1 LISSAT
7 AFLLLRAKRN
17 AAVSTHLVVNPQ
29 EDILLLRLESDDG
42 FPRLEMAVLGAL
54 EREVVRLA
62 EAPELA
68 GAVITGSERA
78 FAAGAEIAEVARL
91 TPRLALAFARR
102 GQQVLGRIAS
112 SAKPVVAAIR
122 GYCIGGGL
130 DLALACRARIAAA
143 DAVFAHPGVR
153 LGIITGW
160 GGTQRLPRLI
170 GRGPALE
177 MLITGSRIGS
187 RVASAWGLV
196 SKVSADGEL
205 RDDAT
210 RLARALAGQ
219 QGRDAGG
226 HDC

>member
-1 LISSAT
+1 M
-7 AFLLLRAKRN
+7 
-17 AAVSTHLVVNPQ
+17 
-29 EDILLLRLESDDG
+29 RLETDDG
-42 FPRLEMAVLGAL
+42 VPRLEMRVMDAL
-54 EREVVRLA
+54 ERETERLA

-91 TPRLALAFARR
+91 TPGVALVFSRR

-130 DLALACRARIAAA
+130 DLALACRARIAAG
-143 DAVFAHPGVR
+143 DAVFAHTGAT

-170 GRGPALE
+170 GRGRAIE
-177 MLITGSRIGS
+177 MLMTCGRI
-187 RVASAWGLV
+187 RANEALAWGLV
-196 SKVSADGEL
+196 SGISADRKL
-205 RDDAT
+205 IAYSIRM
-210 RLARALAGQ
+210 ARALA
-219 QGRDAGG
+219 R
-226 HDC
+226 

>member
-1 LISSAT
+1 LILFGN

-17 AAVSTHLVVNPQ
+17 FAVSTRLVANPQ

-42 FPRLEMAVLGAL
+42 FPRLEISVMDAL
-54 EREVVRLA
+54 EREIARLA
-62 EAPELA
+62 EVPEFA
-68 GAVITGSERA
+68 GAVVAGSERA

-91 TPRLALAFARR
+91 TPGNALAFSGR
-102 GQQVLGRIAS
+102 GQEVLGRIAS

-130 DLALACRARIAAA
+130 DLALACRSRVATE
-143 DAVFAHPGVR
+143 DAVFAHSGVT

-170 GRGPALE
+170 GRGRALE
-177 MLITGSRIGS
+177 MLVTGGRI
-187 RVASAWGLV
+187 RASEALAWGLV

-205 RDDAT
+205 VDDAL
-210 RLARALAGQ
+210 RL
-219 QGRDAGG
+219 GRSLGR
-226 HDC
+226 